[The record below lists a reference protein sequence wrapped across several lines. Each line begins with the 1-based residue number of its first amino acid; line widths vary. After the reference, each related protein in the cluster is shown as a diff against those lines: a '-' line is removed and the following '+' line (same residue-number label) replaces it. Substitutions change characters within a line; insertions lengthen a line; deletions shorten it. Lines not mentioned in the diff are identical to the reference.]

1 MVRSSA
7 RPTSQATQTKYARL
21 RGLVKR
27 KCAVFSVNSW
37 IAPMAPNPRAKA
49 MRIKAKVAEKA
60 EVPKSSTKW
69 VPTHTTA
76 ATGITIA
83 AIIKKTMKKY
93 RVSRQHFQKYIT
105 APFGRAAKRSP
116 GGLVGRHS

>member
-60 EVPKSSTKW
+60 EVPKSSNKW
-69 VPTHTTA
+69 VPTHTTPHEKHKQKEEKKKKEKKEKEY
-76 ATGITIA
+76 IPTI
-83 AIIKKTMKKY
+83 
-93 RVSRQHFQKYIT
+93 
-105 APFGRAAKRSP
+105 
-116 GGLVGRHS
+116 